1 MTQVWGWGRLI
12 KFIDLV
18 LAGASYSS
26 AGERAAVEL
35 QTQSQKFCSGIRS
48 AIFCYP
54 NMGTFGK
61 SAHLYVAK
69 NGTSDARTKFLR
81 PFL

>member
-35 QTQSQKFCSGIRS
+35 QTQLNR
-48 AIFCYP
+48 
-54 NMGTFGK
+54 NNLRGK
-61 SAHLYVAK
+61 SL
-69 NGTSDARTKFLR
+69 LR
-81 PFL
+81 LN